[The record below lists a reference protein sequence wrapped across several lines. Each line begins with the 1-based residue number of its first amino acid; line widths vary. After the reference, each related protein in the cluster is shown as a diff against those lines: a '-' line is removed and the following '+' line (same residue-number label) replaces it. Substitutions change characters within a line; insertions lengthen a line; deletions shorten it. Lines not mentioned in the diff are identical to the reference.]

1 MDLFNSFAT
10 NLDAEEKGIATQIP
24 GAGDTEFVVARAG
37 NKAYSKMLQR
47 QVKLNRAVL
56 DSKGDLATR
65 KSDEILIDVVASTI
79 LLNWNG
85 EITYKGKNYPYSKD
99 AAKML
104 LAHKEFMSAVMKVA
118 EDMETFKT
126 VKDEED
132 LGK

>member
-10 NLDAEEKGIATQIP
+10 NTDAEEKGISTQIP
-24 GAGDTEFVVARAG
+24 GAGDTEFIIARAG

-47 QVKLNRAVL
+47 QVKLNRAIL

-65 KSDEILIDVVASTI
+65 KSDEILIDVVATTI
-79 LLNWNG
+79 LLGWKG
-85 EITYKGKNYPYSKD
+85 AITYKGKDYPYTKD

-104 LAHKEFMSAVMKVA
+104 LAHKEFMAAVMKVA
-118 EDMETFKT
+118 EDMETFKA

-132 LGK
+132 VGN